1 MQRDYKIG
9 LVVGLVA
16 GGAAMIWVATRPS
29 LSPEAR
35 MLRSSRAAPR
45 DSGVGLA
52 DRGSSRTGGDNASA
66 ATHVSL
72 GSLIDSQQER
82 RRRQAKD
89 NDSPGPVT
97 QIPPPAPNPQSA
109 IPNPQSGAGP
119 DLTIYEK
126 AEKIKTTRFHIVR
139 KEETLSAI
147 AQQYY
152 GDRNKW
158 QKILEANRSVIKDPN
173 KLQPGTK
180 LTIPD

>member
-16 GGAAMIWVATRPS
+16 AGVAMIWVATRPS

-35 MLRSSRAAPR
+35 ILRSSHAAPR
-45 DSGVGLA
+45 DSGVGLT
-52 DRGSSRTGGDNASA
+52 DRGPSRTAGDNASA
-66 ATHVSL
+66 TSHTSL
-72 GSLIDSQQER
+72 GSILDSQQT
-82 RRRQAKD
+82 KG
-89 NDSPGPVT
+89 NGSPSPVP
-97 QIPPPAPNPQSA
+97 QIPAPAPSPQSA
-109 IPNPQSGAGP
+109 IRNPQSSGVP

-158 QKILEANRSVIKDPN
+158 RKILEANKAVIKDPN

>member
-16 GGAAMIWVATRPS
+16 GGVAMIWVATRPS
-29 LSPEAR
+29 LGPEAR
-35 MLRSSRAAPR
+35 MLQSSRATSR

-52 DRGSSRTGGDNASA
+52 DRDSGRISGDSA
-66 ATHVSL
+66 ATPAPSL
-72 GSLIDSQQER
+72 GSLIDSRLENRGQKAQGR
-82 RRRQAKD
+82 DAAA
-89 NDSPGPVT
+89 GPVT
-97 QIPPPAPNPQSA
+97 QIPAPAANPQSA
-109 IPNPQSGAGP
+109 GVP

-139 KEETLSAI
+139 KNETLSAI
-147 AQQYY
+147 SQQYY

-158 QKILEANRSVIKDPN
+158 QKITQANKNVIKDPN

-180 LTIPD
+180 LIIPD